1 MNQKPPNAYAGMRQ
15 SASILAQD
23 ALRLADLQLQLLGLD
38 VAEFWQRARFGLVF
52 CISGIA
58 VMLGALPVM
67 LLAFAEWLQLNTTL
81 TSAGSRGIVAGTALI
96 LAGLG
101 LWISVRQLTRAGESL
116 QRSQAEL
123 RTNMAWLRSVINGD
137 DD

>member
-1 MNQKPPNAYAGMRQ
+1 MNQRPPNAYAGMRQ

-23 ALRLADLQLQLLGLD
+23 ALRLADLQLQLLSLD
-38 VAEFWQRARFGLVF
+38 VAEFWQRARFGLAF
-52 CISGIA
+52 CIAGVA

-67 LLAFAEWLQLNTTL
+67 LLALAEWLQLQTAL
-81 TSAGSRGIVAGTALI
+81 TSAGSRGIVAGIALI

-101 LWISVRQLTRAGESL
+101 LWLSIRQLTRAGESL

-123 RTNMAWLRSVINGD
+123 RANMTWLRSVINGD